1 MEKNNRL
8 EEESFKCRR
17 ALEENAS
24 LQRKVEKLKRVEYL
38 GYSDE
43 ILVEEVKM
51 YKVWLPYVTFNKY
64 SVFKMSKET
73 CYLYFALMEFQRFIT
88 VKL

>member
-1 MEKNNRL
+1 MTEKNNRL

-51 YKVWLPYVTFNKY
+51 YKVCYAHLLP
-64 SVFKMSKET
+64 
-73 CYLYFALMEFQRFIT
+73 Q
-88 VKL
+88 

>member
-1 MEKNNRL
+1 MLEKNNRL

-51 YKVWLPYVTFNKY
+51 YKVRGN
-64 SVFKMSKET
+64 
-73 CYLYFALMEFQRFIT
+73 YLL
-88 VKL
+88 L

>member
-1 MEKNNRL
+1 MIEKNNRL

-51 YKVWLPYVTFNKY
+51 YKV
-64 SVFKMSKET
+64 
-73 CYLYFALMEFQRFIT
+73 RFHYQSFVVIWAMCFRHT
-88 VKL
+88 VASFINL

>member
-1 MEKNNRL
+1 MLEQAKETMLEKNNRL

-51 YKVWLPYVTFNKY
+51 YKVREIF
-64 SVFKMSKET
+64 SIS
-73 CYLYFALMEFQRFIT
+73 FIF
-88 VKL
+88 VSLV

>member
-1 MEKNNRL
+1 MEYFIFLYQAKETMLEKNNRL

-51 YKVWLPYVTFNKY
+51 YKVR
-64 SVFKMSKET
+64 ET
-73 CYLYFALMEFQRFIT
+73 LSTSFIS
-88 VKL
+88 LSLI